1 MTGAGLERKL
11 TVVAGRLVRLRKLR
25 CLTRLWLWSLLPVA
39 ALILFLPPQLGGFRT
54 EILLLPFVAI
64 AGSIAASGLA
74 RIPSLTDVAR
84 VIEQREHDL
93 DDAVITAAELLQNRG
108 TSAGVLEQMA
118 VEDAERLV
126 AQRDLSQLV
135 PGRQLLS
142 WTALSLLSFSLLIS
156 GAMAAGRYGRDLL
169 QNKGIQN
176 SGDPQAVLGSPT
188 ELRVVV
194 EPGDTEIEQ
203 GSALTVVARF
213 SGAIP
218 EQVVLE
224 FEQAA
229 EPEPRQM
236 EMLETV
242 DEGVFA
248 VRMEQIAGD
257 GTYRVRFLD
266 RGSAQEQSSERYQV
280 RTYVRPAL
288 LQIDADLQPPEW
300 SGLPKETIEDVVR
313 VTVTEGTTIGFR
325 MRLNKAVAIAE
336 LRPAEGPAIE
346 LVPLA
351 VDPATVAVELTMR
364 ESARWT
370 IYLRD
375 AEGREPVNEDRL
387 SVTVLRNQAAIV
399 KPVFPTTDTNVS
411 ALQEFLVEGTANDD
425 FGLIDYGIE
434 YSLSGGELQEIS
446 LRELSS
452 ESGTSEQTTDASIRF
467 EIDLEALGAAP
478 DDLLTWSF
486 WAVDQDADGAVRR
499 STSDLMFAEVRRFE
513 EIFREAQQPGGQ
525 QQGQQGG
532 QQGDQQGGQ
541 QGGAAENLLRLQKEI
556 TTATWNVARSVAER
570 KSSGTLADDVQ
581 TILDSQQEALQQ
593 LQEPAEDDPAA
604 AATAEL
610 RARAAE
616 EMSAVLETL
625 ASALEAD
632 TETKLGDALP
642 QEQKVIRTLLQ
653 MRAAEARVQEQQQQ
667 QGGGGGG
674 GGGGSSAARQ
684 QMQQLELDNDR
695 NRYESERQARQQES
709 NQQREELQVL
719 NRLRELAQRQQMLNE
734 RLKQLESELR
744 AAESDAERDEIER
757 ELKRLRDEQR
767 DMLRDVDELN
777 ERMQQQSESQQAQQ
791 TQQEPFREQLQDA
804 RENLQ
809 EASRAMDEGR
819 LADAIAE
826 GTRAERRIDDLKEDF
841 RNQTSSRFEDAM
853 RDLRQQARQ
862 LNEDQQELARQ
873 LAGNEQGEQQAQ
885 RPSLRSTQDREGVE
899 EAIQQQRDRLQ
910 EVLEESRELVEQAET
925 SEPLLSERLY
935 DTLREVRD
943 LKPEEALEAAEML
956 AGRGLWPQTQ
966 EAEQI
971 ARRGLERLQAGI
983 EDAADAVLGGEAESL
998 RRAQEE
1004 LRDATQQLSE
1014 EVRDA
1019 SGEQSENGSGGNES
1033 AEGRQEGDSQQPEG
1047 QGSGRNPGEGE
1058 PGEQNQQRGADGQR
1072 SASDSERPEG
1082 EQPPSPGGDQG
1093 GQRPSEQEGEQPG
1106 QGQSQQE
1113 GGQPGQGQPGQG
1125 QSEQEGGQS
1134 GQGQPSQQNQNGSQ
1148 RGQNGERSENA
1159 TNNQNPQNG
1168 GNQSVL
1174 MGGGRESR
1182 DGSPDLNAPG
1192 RPLTGNDF
1200 SNWSDQLRDIEEML
1214 DDPELRSR
1222 IARVR
1227 DRARAIR
1234 AEFRRHGT
1242 EPQWDLV
1249 RSQLLNEMQQLQ
1261 QQIDNELRRLES
1273 DRAMVPIDR
1282 EPVPEEFDSLVQRY
1296 YELLGQQRQ
1305 QDESPE
1311 AATDR

>member
-1 MTGAGLERKL
+1 MTGAALERKL
-11 TVVAGRLVRLRKLR
+11 TVVAGRLVRLRRLR
-25 CLTRLWLWSLLPVA
+25 CLTRLWLWALLPVI
-39 ALILFLPPQLGGFRT
+39 ALILLLPSQLAGFRT
-54 EILLLPFVAI
+54 EILLLPFVAL
-64 AGSIAASGLA
+64 AGTLVSSGLA
-74 RIPSLTDVAR
+74 KIPSLTDVAR

-93 DDAVITAAELLQNRG
+93 DDAVITAAELLQSRRR
-108 TSAGVLEQMA
+108 TAGVLEQMA
-118 VEDAERLV
+118 VDDAERMV

-142 WTALSLLSFSLLIS
+142 WTVLSLLSFSLLIS
-156 GAMAAGRYGRDLL
+156 GAMAAGHYGRDLL
-169 QNKGIQN
+169 QTKGVQN
-176 SGDPQAVLGSPT
+176 SADSQTELGSAA
-188 ELRVVV
+188 ERNVVV
-194 EPGDTEIEQ
+194 EPGDTTLEQ

-213 SGAIP
+213 SAAIP
-218 EQVVLE
+218 VQVVLE
-224 FEQAA
+224 YESAA
-229 EPEPRQM
+229 GAELRQM

-242 DEGVFA
+242 DAGVFA
-248 VRMEQIAGD
+248 ARMEQIAGD
-257 GTYRVRFLD
+257 GSYRVRFLHRD
-266 RGSAQEQSSERYQV
+266 SPQEQSSERYQV
-280 RTYVRPAL
+280 QTYIRPAL
-288 LQIDADLQPPEW
+288 LQIDARLQPPEW
-300 SGLPKETIEDVVR
+300 SGLPTETIEDVVR
-313 VTVTEGTTIGFR
+313 VSVTEGTVIGFR
-325 MRLNKAVAIAE
+325 MRLNKAVAVAE
-336 LRPAEGPAIE
+336 LRPAEGPAIQ
-346 LVPLA
+346 LFPLA
-351 VDPATVAVELTMR
+351 EDPATVAVELTMR

-375 AEGREPVNEDRL
+375 ADGREPINEDRL
-387 SVTVLRNQAAIV
+387 SVTVLRNQAAVV

-411 ALQEFLVEGTANDD
+411 ALQEFLVEGSASDD
-425 FGLIDYGIE
+425 FGLLDFGIE
-434 YSLSGGELQEIS
+434 YSLSGGDLQEVS
-446 LRELSS
+446 LRELPD
-452 ESGTSEQTTDASIRF
+452 ETATAEPTTGAAIRY
-467 EIDLEALGAAP
+467 EIDLESLGAAP

-486 WAVDQDADGAVRR
+486 WAVDRDAEGVVRR

-525 QQGQQGG
+525 QGQQGG
-532 QQGDQQGGQ
+532 QQGGEQGGQ

-556 TTATWNVARSVAER
+556 TTATWNVARSAAER
-570 KSSGTLADDVQ
+570 KSAGTLTDDVQ
-581 TILDSQQEALQQ
+581 TIIDSQQEALQQ

-616 EMSAVLETL
+616 EMSAVLQTL
-625 ASALEAD
+625 AAAREAD
-632 TETKLGDALP
+632 AEARLGDALP
-642 QEQKVIRTLLQ
+642 EEQKVIRTLLQ
-653 MRAAEARVQEQQQQ
+653 MRAAEARVQQQQQ
-667 QGGGGGG
+667 QQGGGGG

-719 NRLRELAQRQQMLNE
+719 NRLRELAQRQQVLNE

-744 AAESDAERDEIER
+744 VAETDAERDEIER

-767 DMLRDVDELN
+767 EMLRDVDELN
-777 ERMQQQSESQQAQQ
+777 ERMQQQPESQQAQQ
-791 TQQEPFREQLQDA
+791 TQQQPFREQLQDA

-809 EASRAMDEGR
+809 NASQAMDEGR
-819 LADAIAE
+819 LAEAIAE
-826 GTRAERRIDDLKEDF
+826 GTRAERRIDDLKEEF

-873 LAGNEQGEQQAQ
+873 LAGNEPSEQQAQ
-885 RPSLRSTQDREGVE
+885 RPSLRSAQNREGVE

-910 EVLEESRELVEQAET
+910 EVMQESRELIEQAET

-943 LKPEEALEAAEML
+943 LKPEEALEAAEVL

-1014 EVRDA
+1014 ELRDA
-1019 SGEQSENGSGGNES
+1019 AGEQSEDGSAGNRSAGGE
-1033 AEGRQEGDSQQPEG
+1033 QEGEAQQREG
-1047 QGSGRNPGEGE
+1047 AGSGRNPREGDS
-1058 PGEQNQQRGADGQR
+1058 PEQNQQQGAGGAGDE
-1072 SASDSERPEG
+1072 SEARQQPG
-1082 EQPPSPGGDQG
+1082 EQPASPGGDQG
-1093 GQRPSEQEGEQPG
+1093 GQQPGEQEGREPGQRQPG
-1106 QGQSQQE
+1106 QR
-1113 GGQPGQGQPGQG
+1113 QPGQGQPGQG
-1125 QSEQEGGQS
+1125 QSPQEGGQPGP
-1134 GQGQPSQQNQNGSQ
+1134 GQSSQQNQNEGQ
-1148 RGQNGERSENA
+1148 RGQDGQRAENA
-1159 TNNQNPQNG
+1159 TNNQNAQNA
-1168 GNQSVL
+1168 GNQSLL
-1174 MGGGRESR
+1174 MGGGREAR
-1182 DGSPDLNAPG
+1182 DGSPDRNAPG

-1214 DDPELRSR
+1214 DDPDLRSR

-1305 QDESPE
+1305 QGEASAAES
-1311 AATDR
+1311 DR